1 MRILSLITITAML
14 ITSLCGC
21 VSNSA
26 EASALEST
34 SSINDIKPIGG
45 YTTPQSP
52 KITDE
57 LKEICAKALSSRT
70 DMSYTPIAL
79 IRTQV
84 VAGTNYIILFNCK
97 HLIDNSV
104 DTYSIG
110 YIYEDLNGGST
121 CTKMLDSTTP
131 SDIFSEEPLPGGLTK
146 PKTPAL
152 TEAAL
157 NAFKKA
163 TAEPSC
169 DYTPLA
175 LLSTQ
180 VVAGTN
186 YKIFCSKAV
195 VGKTDYYILTIY
207 EDLQG
212 NAKITDTVKLDVAQ

>member
-21 VSNSA
+21 ASNSA

-52 KITDE
+52 EITDE

-110 YIYEDLNGGST
+110 YIYEDLKGIST

-131 SDIFSEEPLPGGLTK
+131 TDIISEEPLPGGLTK
-146 PKTPAL
+146 PETPTL

-157 NAFKKA
+157 NAFNKA
-163 TAEPSC
+163 AAEPSC

-186 YKIFCSKAV
+186 YKIFCSNAL

>member
-21 VSNSA
+21 TSNSA
-26 EASALEST
+26 EASALET
-34 SSINDIKPIGG
+34 SSSISDIKPMGG
-45 YTTPQSP
+45 YTTPESP
-52 KITDE
+52 AVNDK
-57 LKEICAKALSSRT
+57 LKEICNKALSSRT

-79 IRTQV
+79 ISTQV

-110 YIYEDLNGGST
+110 YIYADLNGGSS

-131 SDIFSEEPLPGGLTK
+131 TDTFPEEPMAGGLTK
-146 PKTPAL
+146 PETPDL
-152 TEAAL
+152 TESAL
-157 NAFKKA
+157 NAFNKA
-163 TAEPSC
+163 VTDLSQN
-169 DYTPLA
+169 YTPLA

-186 YKIFCSKAV
+186 YKIFCSQAV
-195 VGKTDYYILTIY
+195 VGKTDYYVLTIY
-207 EDLQG
+207 EDLKG
-212 NAKITDTVKLDVAQ
+212 NVKITDTVKLDV